1 MKEIEEK
8 ENIIK
13 KAYESVIVYYMNKF
27 GMSNF
32 LFKGKNIVLNG
43 YKIQEFN
50 MLSLY
55 DIEELYHTLMEQII
69 NSK

>member
-32 LFKGKNIVLNG
+32 LFKSKNIVLNG
-43 YKIQEFN
+43 DKIQEFN

>member
-27 GMSNF
+27 GMDKF

-43 YKIQEFN
+43 DKIQEFN

>member
-27 GMSNF
+27 GMDKF
-32 LFKGKNIVLNG
+32 LFNGKNIVLNG
-43 YKIQEFN
+43 CKIQEFN